1 SPSVAISYHAGSA
14 RQPDGQP
21 RLHISPS
28 ARRLAR
34 ELGVDLA
41 GVKGTGP
48 EGALCRDDIFRAAKR
63 GAKPGAKPGEV
74 TQAAKSN
81 KASTPNG
88 AAEQAAATAARAR
101 RAIAAAMTRSK
112 REIPHY
118 YVGHTLEL
126 GRMMKWL
133 AERNE

>member
-1 SPSVAISYHAGSA
+1 IEKLLVAPGTRVPVGTPLALIRGAEGPTSTAPKETKVEVAKPVPAAAAELVPSVPAPALKTVSASPSVAISYHAGSA

-63 GAKPGAKPGEV
+63 GAK
-74 TQAAKSN
+74 
-81 KASTPNG
+81 
-88 AAEQAAATAARAR
+88 
-101 RAIAAAMTRSK
+101 
-112 REIPHY
+112 
-118 YVGHTLEL
+118 
-126 GRMMKWL
+126 
-133 AERNE
+133 